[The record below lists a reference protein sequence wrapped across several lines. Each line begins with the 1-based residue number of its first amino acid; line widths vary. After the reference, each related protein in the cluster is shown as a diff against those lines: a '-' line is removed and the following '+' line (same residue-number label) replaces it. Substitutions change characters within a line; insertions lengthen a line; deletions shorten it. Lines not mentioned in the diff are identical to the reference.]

1 MLDFLLVALLLPPAK
16 FAGTSVKGHIQLP
29 DFWLSAHRQDV
40 PDKRSR
46 SLEMLTLGRCK
57 IIPEDTV
64 IDGASAIEVNG
75 RLESDDGSR
84 IRGGGQLL
92 QNLVEARYIRLVML
106 LVMQ

>member
-46 SLEMLTLGRCK
+46 SLEMLTLGGCK

-64 IDGASAIEVNG
+64 IDVACTKTT
-75 RLESDDGSR
+75 RY
-84 IRGGGQLL
+84 
-92 QNLVEARYIRLVML
+92 QNSIVSHIS
-106 LVMQ
+106 